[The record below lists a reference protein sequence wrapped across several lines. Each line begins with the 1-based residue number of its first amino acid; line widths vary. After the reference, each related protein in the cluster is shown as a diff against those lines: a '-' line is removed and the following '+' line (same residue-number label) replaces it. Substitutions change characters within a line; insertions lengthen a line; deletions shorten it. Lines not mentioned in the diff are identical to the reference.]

1 MDSFEQI
8 LQRMEAEYEEKSG
21 GKVEDVSEVGL
32 RLRVLAGELHRLGA
46 SLDWLERQAFP
57 RRPPGPSWTCTAPSG
72 AWPGGGFP
80 RHRTVSFSR
89 YLPLSFDLV
98 VPQGTVCA
106 TSGSLW
112 WSMRPPRTPCW
123 RPAT

>member
-46 SLDWLERQAFP
+46 VSYTHLG
-57 RRPPGPSWTCTAPSG
+57 RRCSWTTRPGPPYCAAPLWAFCGSG
-72 AWPGGGFP
+72 
-80 RHRTVSFSR
+80 
-89 YLPLSFDLV
+89 
-98 VPQGTVCA
+98 
-106 TSGSLW
+106 TSSPW
-112 WSMRPPRTPCW
+112 
-123 RPAT
+123 A

>member
-46 SLDWLERQAFP
+46 SLDWLERQAAKGGGWKRLFP
-57 RRPPGPSWTCTAPSG
+57 PSG
-72 AWPGGGFP
+72 TTAAPNQ
-80 RHRTVSFSR
+80 HRS
-89 YLPLSFDLV
+89 
-98 VPQGTVCA
+98 A
-106 TSGSLW
+106 T
-112 WSMRPPRTPCW
+112 P
-123 RPAT
+123 

>member
-57 RRPPGPSWTCTAPSG
+57 QTGHRGPAGPARRPAGRGQA
-72 AWPGGGFP
+72 GGFP
-80 RHRTVSFSR
+80 RHRDGVL
-89 YLPLSFDLV
+89 LP
-98 VPQGTVCA
+98 VPA
-106 TSGSLW
+106 PLL
-112 WSMRPPRTPCW
+112 
-123 RPAT
+123 